1 MFNLPLW
8 LLLVQSGRGVKAI
21 NRHAGLFISLQV
33 KSWCWYSCNKACFH
47 CEEFGSTV
55 FSLRGSSF
63 CLPEIERWS
72 CQSHCRCKVWG
83 ELSTVQITGAT
94 TRAKE
99 ERISLARKAVWSRYK
114 PRGVCTAWV
123 RGGENWDYR
132 VREKVTKGLEET
144 VPSFS
149 CFACTGWINF
159 FPIVRVFFHADWS
172 AAGLSQQLD
181 SEERR
186 SG

>member
-33 KSWCWYSCNKACFH
+33 KSWCWYSCNKACFR
-47 CEEFGSTV
+47 CEEVGSTV

-83 ELSTVQITGAT
+83 ELSTVRITGAT

-99 ERISLARKAVWSRYK
+99 EFLLQGKQCEADINPEVYVLHEWEEGKIEITEWGRKWQRDWKRQFPLFLALL
-114 PRGVCTAWV
+114 V
-123 RGGENWDYR
+123 RGG
-132 VREKVTKGLEET
+132 
-144 VPSFS
+144 
-149 CFACTGWINF
+149 
-159 FPIVRVFFHADWS
+159 
-172 AAGLSQQLD
+172 
-181 SEERR
+181 
-186 SG
+186 

>member
-63 CLPEIERWS
+63 CLPEIDDHVKAIVGARFEVSYQQFKSQVPPPVRKKKEFLLQGKQCEADINPEVYVLHEWEEGKIEITEWERKW
-72 CQSHCRCKVWG
+72 QRDWKRQFP
-83 ELSTVQITGAT
+83 LF
-94 TRAKE
+94 
-99 ERISLARKAVWSRYK
+99 LALL
-114 PRGVCTAWV
+114 V
-123 RGGENWDYR
+123 RGG
-132 VREKVTKGLEET
+132 
-144 VPSFS
+144 
-149 CFACTGWINF
+149 
-159 FPIVRVFFHADWS
+159 
-172 AAGLSQQLD
+172 
-181 SEERR
+181 
-186 SG
+186 